1 MIYVSKLTEKV
12 VAKQLIEHVSSN
24 GLDEVFQSAYKNFH
38 STETALV
45 KVYNDILVDID
56 KNRTIILLLLDL
68 SAAFDTV
75 DHEILL
81 YRLASRFG
89 ISDVALSWFGSY
101 LSNRSQFVN
110 VRGAQSEANSLP
122 CGVPQGSVLGP
133 VLYLLYTSP
142 LGDIVRRYNMASH
155 FYADDTQLYLSFNT
169 LNEEDRVCTVARV
182 ESCVRD
188 IDYWMAGNRL
198 KLNNDKTQLLVIS
211 SKYQLSRPP
220 LDGISVGGY
229 RISPSDSATNIG
241 VVFYQTA
248 SLDGHVKSV
257 CKSALFHLRN
267 IAKIREYLNVESTK
281 SLVHAF
287 VTCRLDNCNSLLIG
301 SPSSLIQN
309 CAARLVTGQPKFAH
323 VTPILKELHW
333 LPIEQRVA
341 FKVLL
346 LAYKGLNGLAPK
358 CISDMLV
365 RYTPCRVLRSSD
377 RHLLNVPKTNKKTY
391 GDRAFSAAA
400 PRLWNSLPLDL
411 KISPSVS
418 IFKSRLKTHLFTL
431 AFN

>member
-1 MIYVSKLTEKV
+1 M
-12 VAKQLIEHVSSN
+12 
-24 GLDEVFQSAYKNFH
+24 
-38 STETALV
+38 
-45 KVYNDILVDID
+45 
-56 KNRTIILLLLDL
+56 LLDL

-110 VRGAQSEANSLP
+110 VRGAQSEAYSLP
-122 CGVPQGSVLGP
+122 YGVPQGSVLGP

-142 LGDIVRRYNMASH
+142 LGDIVRRYNMDFY

-169 LNEEDRVCTVARV
+169 LNGEDRVCTIAQV

-188 IDYWMAGNRL
+188 IDHWMASNRL
-198 KLNNDKTQLLVIS
+198 KLNNDKTELLVIS
-211 SKYQLSRPP
+211 SKYQLTKPP

-229 RISPSDSATNIG
+229 RISPSDSAKNIG
-241 VVFYQTA
+241 VVYDQTA

-281 SLVHAF
+281 SLLHAF

-301 SPSSLIQN
+301 SPSFLIQKLQRIQN
-309 CAARLVTGQPKFAH
+309 CTARLVTGQPKFAH

-358 CISDMLV
+358 YISDMLV

-391 GDRAFSAAA
+391 GKELF
-400 PRLWNSLPLDL
+400 LLLPHDYGTAC
-411 KISPSVS
+411 PS
-418 IFKSRLKTHLFTL
+418 I
-431 AFN
+431 